1 MRILGIADATYVHT
15 LKWANG
21 IARRG
26 HPIHL
31 VSWRDAPATSMSY
44 RPEVQLDPQP
54 LAALDW
60 RHPGRAARS
69 ILRLRALR
77 ARLQPDLV
85 HAHFLAHGAWLAAL
99 AGLRPLVVSV
109 MGGDLVGPRWTS
121 GSRMAALLTPF
132 TLRRAALVVCWSR
145 NLERMV
151 KEIAGPGIPTAV
163 IVGGIDR
170 SVFRPG
176 APSATLRERLRIPG
190 PSFVVF
196 SPRICWPHYN
206 IETIVRGFALLRRER
221 KDAVLVLV
229 RYLAERFPDYSRQMD
244 TLIAELGLQE
254 HVRSVPAIPNLEMPD
269 YFRLA
274 NATVSIPSADG
285 TPMTAMESLACGTP
299 VVMGDLAAYDPQVFG
314 DGDSVPRVDP
324 KDPADLARV
333 LVRLAQDEQLR
344 SQLALRGLAIVE
356 QHADEDRELDRMEAC
371 YRSVLQGS
379 QA

>member
-1 MRILGIADATYVHT
+1 
-15 LKWANG
+15 
-21 IARRG
+21 
-26 HPIHL
+26 
-31 VSWRDAPATSMSY
+31 
-44 RPEVQLDPQP
+44 
-54 LAALDW
+54 
-60 RHPGRAARS
+60 
-69 ILRLRALR
+69 
-77 ARLQPDLV
+77 
-85 HAHFLAHGAWLAAL
+85 
-99 AGLRPLVVSV
+99 

-132 TLRRAALVVCWSR
+132 TSGQLPCSFAGREPGADGGGDCRPRNSNCGNRRR
-145 NLERMV
+145 
-151 KEIAGPGIPTAV
+151 
-163 IVGGIDR
+163 DR
-170 SVFRPG
+170 RSGLPSG
-176 APSATLRERLRIPG
+176 APSVTSESAFASPG
-190 PSFVVF
+190 HPS
-196 SPRICWPHYN
+196 SCSARD
-206 IETIVRGFALLRRER
+206 LLAPLQYRDHRAWIRAVRRER

-229 RYLAERFPDYSRQMD
+229 RYLAERFPDYSRRR
-244 TLIAELGLQE
+244 TRRSPSRAFRNTC
-254 HVRSVPAIPNLEMPD
+254 VRVPAIPNLETPD

-344 SQLALRGLAIVE
+344 SRLALRGLAIVE

>member
-1 MRILGIADATYVHT
+1 
-15 LKWANG
+15 
-21 IARRG
+21 
-26 HPIHL
+26 
-31 VSWRDAPATSMSY
+31 
-44 RPEVQLDPQP
+44 
-54 LAALDW
+54 
-60 RHPGRAARS
+60 
-69 ILRLRALR
+69 
-77 ARLQPDLV
+77 
-85 HAHFLAHGAWLAAL
+85 
-99 AGLRPLVVSV
+99 
-109 MGGDLVGPRWTS
+109 
-121 GSRMAALLTPF
+121 
-132 TLRRAALVVCWSR
+132 
-145 NLERMV
+145 
-151 KEIAGPGIPTAV
+151 
-163 IVGGIDR
+163 
-170 SVFRPG
+170 
-176 APSATLRERLRIPG
+176 
-190 PSFVVF
+190 VF

-324 KDPADLARV
+324 QDAADLARV
-333 LVRLAQDEQLR
+333 LVRLAQDDQLR
-344 SQLALRGLAIVE
+344 SRLVRRGLEIVE

-371 YRSVLQGS
+371 YRSLLKS
-379 QA
+379 SPS